1 MQKTVRKMSL
11 SRETLRVLD
20 PSALQNVEGG
30 AITVQQNTSQRTAL
44 SLCFVCNEYPI
55 APAPG
60 GAVNG

>member
-1 MQKTVRKMSL
+1 MQKNVRKMSL

-20 PSALQNVEGG
+20 STALQQAEGG
-30 AITVQQNTSQRTAL
+30 AVTVQQNTTQRTAL